1 MVMTNGRQTSGDY
14 GYDLAHEDRPE
25 ASAPDASAPDVRPGH
40 EPGSTTPAGS
50 QDEQDQDLGYDEA
63 HDF

>member
-14 GYDLAHEDRPE
+14 GYDLAHEDRP
-25 ASAPDASAPDVRPGH
+25 DALAPDVRPGH
-40 EPGSTTPAGS
+40 EPGSTTPAGG

>member
-14 GYDLAHEDRPE
+14 GYDLAHEDRP
-25 ASAPDASAPDVRPGH
+25 DALAPDVRPGH
-40 EPGSTTPAGS
+40 EAGSTTPAGRQDE
-50 QDEQDQDLGYDEA
+50 QDEQDQDLSYDEA